1 VGGAAQLL
9 SDPLGT
15 VWFIPMDQ
23 VNSTDQIVDYLDF
36 YVAIGIETEFSECG
50 SENVGPRQVVT
61 CRANQQSD
69 ALLPLGLEFPPFDMT
84 FEIWDDGIRTIGWV
98 QDNPDDFDIAFA
110 DSRFFEFRSAVLEP
124 RGLVQSTA
132 APAWSKEN
140 GILIVQLLEEF
151 LAEAR

>member
-15 VWFIPMDQ
+15 AWFIPIDQ

-36 YVAIGIETEFSECG
+36 YAAIGIETELSECG

-69 ALLPLGLEFPPFDMT
+69 VLLPLDLEFPPFDIT
-84 FEIWDDGIRTIGWV
+84 FEIWDHSIRTIGWV
-98 QDNPDDFDIAFA
+98 QDIPDDFDVAFA
-110 DSRFFEFRSAVLEP
+110 DSRFFEIRSAVLEP
-124 RGLVQSTA
+124 RGLVQSTG
-132 APAWSKEN
+132 APVWSKEN
-140 GILIVQLLEEF
+140 GILIVQLLEEL